1 MAAPEMGSELSET
14 HADGSDPFA
23 LKGKGGMTETRWA
36 QPAWGL
42 FVLGSCSQRVKA
54 TTRT

>member
-1 MAAPEMGSELSET
+1 MAAPEMGSEQSKT

-23 LKGKGGMTETRWA
+23 PKGKGGMTETRWA
-36 QPAWGL
+36 KPAWGL

-54 TTRT
+54 NN